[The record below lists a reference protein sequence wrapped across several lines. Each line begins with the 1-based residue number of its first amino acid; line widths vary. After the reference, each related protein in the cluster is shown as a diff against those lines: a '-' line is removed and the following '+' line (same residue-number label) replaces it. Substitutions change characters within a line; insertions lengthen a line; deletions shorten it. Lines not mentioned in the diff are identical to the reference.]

1 MHFEPF
7 GERKIL
13 RVLNELQ
20 VGKEKPVMAN
30 IEPL

>member
-20 VGKEKPVMAN
+20 LGKEKSVMGN
-30 IEPL
+30 TEPL